1 MNIDVSISSCFIIPL
16 CYCGDRHFFF
26 IFYFFGTVWLPV
38 TKMLFIDVLFSTFIS
53 WVLEAISLSKSVAM
67 LLLLPILSL
76 YILCSIHVVDIS
88 FMIVIVKII
97 VVYATIVLAAVN
109 KQFISHFLIPVFSD
123 FSGQTA
129 LKRRKC
135 EGENRRN
142 PADFFKIK
150 EHKKE
155 KYSSPSTICFFSSR
169 IILRFILQLIF
180 FLTRHTLIW
189 FFILY

>member
-1 MNIDVSISSCFIIPL
+1 
-16 CYCGDRHFFF
+16 
-26 IFYFFGTVWLPV
+26 
-38 TKMLFIDVLFSTFIS
+38 
-53 WVLEAISLSKSVAM
+53 M
-67 LLLLPILSL
+67 LLLLPMLSL

-135 EGENRRN
+135 EGENRGN
-142 PADFFKIK
+142 PADFLKIK

-169 IILRFILQLIF
+169 IILRFIL
-180 FLTRHTLIW
+180 
-189 FFILY
+189 